1 MRFLFALILFLTNIF
16 ADTDIDLTK
25 NLEEIY
31 TLKEKIHKINN
42 EIKDNI
48 VIKNYKNYQEYLKIK
63 KELELANNELEKSSK
78 AKRNEIL
85 NEVKILED
93 KLNVLK
99 DYEYYNIIKYLNLP
113 LEPIEY
119 KKITNI
125 YLVLEG
131 LSERKSLLNEKIDY
145 ENKLKDF
152 SNLVSKLELKK
163 SYLEELINIDNNVSL
178 ENEYLYTTKELND
191 YSGALENIKNAY
203 EIYKAKVNNILKLID
218 DDIKKQYDEAIFFIA
233 VMICII
239 ISRYLLGQLI
249 RKYVDDKD
257 KVYTSQKILNIFT
270 FIIVSL
276 FSIFYFVENISYLVS
291 VLGFASAGL
300 AIAMKDMFMSLLGWV
315 TLQFG
320 GGFHVGDRVKVSKNG
335 VTYVGD
341 IIDISLLKM
350 TIYEDITYTTYT
362 QNRRAGRLI
371 YIPNNYIYTELIS
384 NYNYSYMKTVWDG
397 IDIVIDFSSNIDKA
411 KQIILEAVNT
421 HTQAFS
427 DSAKKAIQKMR
438 NHYQMKNSGTDVRMF
453 VFLEQYGV
461 KISVWF
467 MTNSRETLKMRSL
480 VSEEIIK
487 RLKASDDIKLAFP
500 SQTIYMDKR
509 NNQPFLKD
517 NNENI
522 Y

>member
-1 MRFLFALILFLTNIF
+1 MRFLLAFFVFVTFIYAENTEEF
-16 ADTDIDLTK
+16 TK
-25 NLEEIY
+25 NLEGVY
-31 TLKEKIHKINN
+31 SVKEKLHIINN
-42 EIKDNI
+42 ELKDNI
-48 VIKNYKNYQEYLKIK
+48 TIKNYKNYQEYLRLK
-63 KELELANNELEKSSK
+63 NELKEANENLLK
-78 AKRNEIL
+78 AKKTQKEQLENTI
-85 NEVKILED
+85 KSLED
-93 KLNVLK
+93 KLSVLK
-99 DYEYYNIIKYLNLP
+99 DYESYSVVKYLNLP
-113 LEPIEY
+113 SEPTEY
-119 KKITNI
+119 KKISNI
-125 YLVLEG
+125 YLVIEG
-131 LSERKSLLNEKIDY
+131 LSERKELANEKKEY
-145 ENKLKDF
+145 EIKLKDF
-152 SNLVSKLELKK
+152 TTLVSKIDKKTKLLQELYDIEP
-163 SYLEELINIDNNVSL
+163 SENLSQELVYSI
-178 ENEYLYTTKELND
+178 KELND
-191 YSGALENIKNAY
+191 YKSALENITNAF
-203 EIYKAKVNNILKLID
+203 EIFKVKANNTIKLINN
-218 DDIKKQYDEAIFFIA
+218 DIKKQYDSAIFFIA
-233 VMICII
+233 IIICIFI
-239 ISRYLLGQLI
+239 ARYLLGLML

-257 KVYTSQKILNIFT
+257 KVYTSFKILNIFT
-270 FIIVSL
+270 FIIVSM

-300 AIAMKDMFMSLLGWV
+300 AIAMKDMFMSLLGWA

-350 TIYEDITYTTYT
+350 TIYEDVTYTTFLT
-362 QNRRAGRLI
+362 NRRAGRII
-371 YIPNNYIYTELIS
+371 YIPNHYIFTELIS

-397 IDIVIDFSSNIDKA
+397 IDIVIDFSSNLEKA
-411 KQIILEAVNT
+411 KQIILESASS

-438 NHYQMKNSGTDVRMF
+438 NHYQMKNSGTDPKLF
-453 VFLEQYGV
+453 VMLEQYGI
-461 KISVWF
+461 KISIWY
-467 MTNSRETLKMRSL
+467 MTNSREALKMRSI